1 MRLPRKVCAGLAAF
15 SPLPKSAPQTRQ
27 RVADS
32 LTRVPQ
38 VGQSLVVTGSLIG
51 FFVRRPGLYH
61 VEIKGKGIRGWA
73 NLARVRS
80 FGHNYWKSG
89 IHRNEFHM
97 KKKMIFRPKSLLK
110 GIGVLLLA
118 AIVILYFLLPA
129 GLGIYV
135 VLPIR
140 ASVGQPPQG
149 FEPVTLQE
157 STRSSLRYP
166 ATNN

>member
-1 MRLPRKVCAGLAAF
+1 
-15 SPLPKSAPQTRQ
+15 
-27 RVADS
+27 
-32 LTRVPQ
+32 
-38 VGQSLVVTGSLIG
+38 
-51 FFVRRPGLYH
+51 
-61 VEIKGKGIRGWA
+61 
-73 NLARVRS
+73 
-80 FGHNYWKSG
+80 
-89 IHRNEFHM
+89 M

-118 AIVILYFLLPA
+118 AIGILYFLLPA